1 MAGVDWKPRAGLE
14 QKPGVR
20 AAQLAQLELSG
31 EHSGFSCSSSRD
43 SFSSRPSITADCRV
57 GCSAGAH

>member
-1 MAGVDWKPRAGLE
+1 MAGVDWEPRAGLE

-31 EHSGFSCSSSRD
+31 ELFQLQRQLFIS
-43 SFSSRPSITADCRV
+43 P
-57 GCSAGAH
+57 